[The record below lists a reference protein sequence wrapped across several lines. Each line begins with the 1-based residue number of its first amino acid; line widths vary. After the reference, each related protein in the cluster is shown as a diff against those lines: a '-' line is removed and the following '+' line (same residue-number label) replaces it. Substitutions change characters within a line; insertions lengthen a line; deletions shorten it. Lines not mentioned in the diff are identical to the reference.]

1 MKYYTAKNDLVFK
14 TIMLT
19 NQEILKKL
27 IESVLE
33 EEIESIEVLN
43 NELTVI
49 NVKSKKR
56 VVDMY
61 IRIKNMYMNLEMN
74 ANITEYT
81 SIRNV
86 SYMFNIFNEGIN
98 RGESYKTLLEKEF
111 IGINISYQD
120 GEKIREEY
128 KLQNKEGEK
137 YINNFKIIEINVEKL
152 KKDWYNLNKEEQ
164 EKYKYIRMLD
174 LDKENLKIQK
184 GDKIMEEYEKALSK
198 LNNDEE
204 FRTLLTEEE
213 DAENCYR
220 SDLEL
225 AEEKGIETGIEKG
238 KQEGIK
244 QNSINIAKKMLDN
257 NEPIEK
263 IIKYSNLTKEEIEN
277 L

>member
-120 GEKIREEY
+120 GEKIKEEY